1 MGAEITKKLG
11 CLILTLLSISVLLP
25 DAQAQE
31 RELYDYNREFI
42 WGINKNTNS
51 GLIGGLA
58 GKFGRRIEGDHFQT
72 FGLEIVNVKHPKEL
86 RRVSLLSGNTYILG
100 KSNYLFSIR
109 PQYGQEWTIFKKA
122 PQQGVQVNAIFAGGP
137 TIGVVMPYYVQAQ
150 VGSGSGGPNVVTVPY
165 NPNPPFNHSEGNIIG
180 SGPFLRGIGESQLN
194 IGANIKAA
202 LSFEFGTFKN
212 DVTGFEVGFQLE
224 AFTRKIEIVPSAI
237 NRSIYPSAFIMLFYG
252 YRK

>member
-1 MGAEITKKLG
+1 MGTEIIKKLRYFIPMLVG
-11 CLILTLLSISVLLP
+11 IAFLLP
-25 DAQAQE
+25 DVQAQE
-31 RELYDYNREFI
+31 RDLYDYNKEYI

-58 GKFGRRIEGDHFQT
+58 GKFGRRIEGEHFQT

-86 RRVSLLSGNTYILG
+86 RRVSGLSGNTYILG

-137 TIGVVMPYYVQAQ
+137 TIGVVMPYYIQINSRSNGAGSVQ
-150 VGSGSGGPNVVTVPY
+150 TVPY
-165 NPNPPFNHSEGNIIG
+165 NPANPNHGEGSIIG
-180 SGPFLRGIGESQLN
+180 SGPFLRGIGDSQLN

-212 DVTGFEVGFQLE
+212 DVTGFEAGFQLE
-224 AFTRKIEIVPSAI
+224 AFSRKVEIVPSAI